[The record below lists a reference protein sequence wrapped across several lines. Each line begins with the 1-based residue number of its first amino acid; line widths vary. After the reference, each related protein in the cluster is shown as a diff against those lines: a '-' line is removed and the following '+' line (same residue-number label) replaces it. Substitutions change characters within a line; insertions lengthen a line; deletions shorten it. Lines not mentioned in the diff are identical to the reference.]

1 MRRGVHRSRGPR
13 ARTAFSSRQQAGVME
28 RRGKA
33 LQCYLTTVSVVG
45 LSLLAVA
52 IGTINATD
60 VSHRLL
66 LVVVAGGLLLAGEMK
81 PIPVS
86 RGADAGDELSISST
100 MAMALLLLL
109 APGVACV
116 TQATALVVDEA
127 RGRRAWNRLFFN
139 ISQYTISLLAGRV
152 VFAALTHEVLFGQ
165 PGPFRPSQLPAAL
178 AASLAFFL
186 LNNGL
191 TGIAVAVAIREPVRR
206 LVMDDL
212 RSHLPTAG
220 VLLALAP
227 VAAQSLAWSV
237 AALPLLLVPLIA
249 VHRSARL
256 ASERE
261 HEALHDALTGLPN
274 RALFLARLRQ
284 ACEELDRRPLAVMLL
299 DLDHFKDVNDTLGHH
314 VGDMLLVEVAARL
327 RSGLREGDIVA
338 RLGGDEFAVLAFRAG
353 NESEAMEVAAR
364 VRAAFDVSFP
374 LSGADLSARCSIGV
388 ALAPRD
394 GRDED
399 LLLKRADVAM
409 YDAKNNRGAIA
420 MYDHVRDEHSVER
433 LGLVAELRAG
443 MRVGEVFPVYQPL
456 CKADTGEVIG
466 VEALAR
472 WRHPQHGVLAPAYF
486 LDLAEGAGLLD
497 DLTDV
502 LLAEALRR
510 LVEWHADGR
519 LIHLAVN
526 ISPRTLRDP
535 DFPGRI
541 AQALAISGIDARWLT
556 LEITEHVLVTD
567 AAKSIQAMLELRSLG
582 CRIAIDDFGTGYSS
596 LSYLKRLPVDELKI
610 DRSFVAMLGKAPQD
624 EIIVRA
630 AIDLAHQFGLSVT
643 AEGVEDAMSWQML
656 SVMGADTVQGYY
668 LSRPLTS
675 DALVTWLDA
684 RDEKPSRSSRKLQV
698 I

>member
-1 MRRGVHRSRGPR
+1 MCAGVHRPRGPR
-13 ARTAFSSRQQAGVME
+13 AHTPFSAQHLTRHGAME
-28 RRGKA
+28 RRATA

-52 IGTINATD
+52 IATVDATD
-60 VSHRLL
+60 VRHRLV
-66 LVVVAGGLLLAGEMK
+66 LVVVAGLLLIAGEMK

-100 MAMALLLLL
+100 MAMAQLLLL
-109 APGVACV
+109 APGIACA
-116 TQATALVVDEA
+116 TQAVALTVDEL
-127 RGRRAWNRLFFN
+127 RGRRAWDRLLFN
-139 ISQYTISLLAGRV
+139 ISQYTVSLLAARV
-152 VFAALTHEVLFGQ
+152 VFAALTHDVVFGQ
-165 PGPFRPSQLPAAL
+165 PGQFRPAQLPAAL

-227 VAAQSLAWSV
+227 IAAQALAWSV

-261 HEALHDALTGLPN
+261 HEALHVALTGLPN
-274 RALFLARLRQ
+274 SALFLARLRL
-284 ACEELDRRPLAVMLL
+284 ACSEVDRRPLAVMLL
-299 DLDHFKDVNDTLGHH
+299 DLDHFKDVDDTLGHH

-327 RSGLREGDIVA
+327 RSGLRDGDIVA

-353 NESEAMEVAAR
+353 TESEAMEVAAR
-364 VRAAFDVSFP
+364 IRAAFDVSFP

-409 YDAKNNRGAIA
+409 YDAKGTRGAIA
-420 MYDHVRDEHSVER
+420 MYDHARDDHSVER

-443 MRVGEVFPVYQPL
+443 MRSGEVFPVYQPL
-456 CKADTGEVIG
+456 CDAQTGEVIG

-472 WRHPQHGVLAPAYF
+472 WRHPQRGVLAPAHF

-535 DFPGRI
+535 EFPGRV

-556 LEITEHVLVTD
+556 LEITEHVLVTE

-596 LSYLKRLPVDELKI
+596 LSYLKRLPADELKI
-610 DRSFVAMLGKAPQD
+610 DRSFVVALAAGD
-624 EIIVRA
+624 DVIVRST
-630 AIDLAHQFGLSVT
+630 IDLAHNLGLSVV
-643 AEGVEDAMSWQML
+643 AEGVESEAVADRLRELGCDA
-656 SVMGADTVQGYY
+656 AQGTFVSYP
-668 LSRPLTS
+668 RR
-675 DALVTWLDA
+675 VTDMREWMAHQNL
-684 RDEKPSRSSRKLQV
+684 LGMM
-698 I
+698 

>member
-66 LVVVAGGLLLAGEMK
+66 LVVVAGVLLIAGEMK

-109 APGVACV
+109 APGVACA
-116 TQATALVVDEA
+116 TQAVALTVDEL
-127 RGRRAWNRLFFN
+127 RGRRAWDRLLFN
-139 ISQYTISLLAGRV
+139 ISQYTLSLLAARA
-152 VFAALTHEVLFGQ
+152 VFAALTHDAVFGQ
-165 PGPFRPSQLPAAL
+165 PGAFRPAQLPAAL
-178 AASLAFFL
+178 AASMAFFL

-191 TGIAVAVAIREPVRR
+191 TGIAVAVAIREPVRH

-284 ACEELDRRPLAVMLL
+284 ACHELDRRPLAVMLL

-327 RSGLREGDIVA
+327 RSGLRDGDLVGG
-338 RLGGDEFAVLAFRAG
+338 LGGDECAVLSVQTGTDEDASQVAG
-353 NESEAMEVAAR
+353 R
-364 VRAAFDVSFP
+364 IRAAFDVTFP

-394 GRDED
+394 GHDED

-409 YDAKNNRGAIA
+409 YDAKGTRGAIA
-420 MYDHVRDEHSVER
+420 MYDHARDEHSVER

-443 MRVGEVFPVYQPL
+443 MRRGEVFPVYQPL
-456 CKADTGEVIG
+456 CDAQTGDVIG

-472 WRHPQHGVLAPAYF
+472 WRHPQRGVLVPANF

-502 LLAEALRR
+502 LLAEALRQ
-510 LVEWHADGR
+510 LVQWHAAGR
-519 LIHLAVN
+519 RIHLAINV
-526 ISPRTLRDP
+526 SPRTLRDP
-535 DFPGRI
+535 GFPARV
-541 AQALAISGIDARWLT
+541 ASALRTSGIEARWLT

-610 DRSFVAMLGKAPQD
+610 DRSFVAMLGKDPQD

-643 AEGVEDAMSWQML
+643 AEGVEDALSWQML
-656 SVMGADTVQGYY
+656 GVMGADVVQGYY

>member
-1 MRRGVHRSRGPR
+1 MGRRV
-13 ARTAFSSRQQAGVME
+13 T
-28 RRGKA
+28 A
-33 LQCYLTTVSVVG
+33 LQWYLTAVSVVG
-45 LSLLAVA
+45 LALLVVA
-52 IGTINATD
+52 IATIEGPD
-60 VSHRLL
+60 VRHRLL
-66 LVVVAGGLLLAGEMK
+66 LVVMAGLLLIAGELK

-116 TQATALVVDEA
+116 TQAVALTVDEM
-127 RGRRAWNRLFFN
+127 RGRRAWSRLLFN
-139 ISQYTISLLAGRV
+139 ISQYTISLLAARV
-152 VFAALTHEVLFGQ
+152 VFAALTQEVVFGQ
-165 PGPFRPSQLPAAL
+165 PGTFHPGQLPAAL
-178 AASLAFFL
+178 AAALAFFL

-206 LVMDDL
+206 LVIDDL

-227 VAAQSLAWSV
+227 VAAQAMAWSV

-284 ACEELDRRPLAVMLL
+284 ACHDLDRRPLAVMLL

-327 RSGLREGDIVA
+327 RSGLREGDIIA

-353 NESEAMEVAAR
+353 TESEAMEVAGR
-364 VRAAFDVSFP
+364 IRSAFDVTFP

-394 GRDED
+394 GHDED
-399 LLLKRADVAM
+399 LLLKRADVAL
-409 YDAKNNRGAIA
+409 YDAKNTRGAIA
-420 MYDHVRDEHSVER
+420 MYDHARDEHSVER

-443 MRVGEVFPVYQPL
+443 MRNGEVFPVYQPL
-456 CKADTGEVIG
+456 CDTQTGEVIG

-472 WRHPQHGVLAPAYF
+472 WRHPQRGVLAPANF

-502 LLAEALRR
+502 LLAEALRQ
-510 LVEWHADGR
+510 LVLWHADGR
-519 LIHLAVN
+519 RIHLAIN

-535 DFPGRI
+535 EFPGRI
-541 AQALAISGIDARWLT
+541 QAALRISGVDARWLT

-610 DRSFVAMLGKAPQD
+610 DRSFVAMLGKDPQD

-643 AEGVEDAMSWQML
+643 AEGVEDALSWQML
-656 SVMGADTVQGYY
+656 GLMGADTVQGYH

-675 DALVTWLDA
+675 DALVAWLVA
-684 RDEKPSRSSRKLQV
+684 RDKQQLTSPRRLQV

>member
-1 MRRGVHRSRGPR
+1 
-13 ARTAFSSRQQAGVME
+13 ME
-28 RRGKA
+28 RRVTA
-33 LQCYLTTVSVVG
+33 LHWYLAAVSVVG
-45 LSLLAVA
+45 LPLFAVA
-52 IGTINATD
+52 AGTIDPID
-60 VSHRLL
+60 VKHRLL
-66 LVVVAGGLLLAGEMK
+66 VVIVAAALLIAGEMK

-100 MAMALLLLL
+100 MAMALLLLA
-109 APGVACV
+109 APGVACA
-116 TQATALVVDEA
+116 TQAVALIVDEL
-127 RGRRAWNRLFFN
+127 RGRRAWSRLFFN
-139 ISQYTISLLAGRV
+139 ISQYTISLLAARLMFV
-152 VFAALTHEVLFGQ
+152 VLTHNAMFGQ
-165 PGPFRPSQLPAAL
+165 PGAFRPSQLPAAL
-178 AASLAFFL
+178 AASLVFFL

-191 TGIAVAVAIREPVRR
+191 TGIAVAVAIREPVPR
-206 LVMDDL
+206 LVLEDL

-227 VAAQSLAWSV
+227 VAAQALAWSV
-237 AALPLLLVPLIA
+237 AAIPLLLVPLIA

-274 RALFLARLRQ
+274 RTLFLNRLRQ
-284 ACEELDRRPLAVMLL
+284 ACRELDRRPLAVMLL

-314 VGDMLLVEVAARL
+314 VGDLLLVEVAARL
-327 RSGLREGDIVA
+327 RSQLREGDLVA
-338 RLGGDEFAVLAFRAG
+338 RLGGDEFAVLAFRTG
-353 NESEAMEVAAR
+353 TETDAMDVAAR
-364 VRAAFDVSFP
+364 IRAAFDVTFP

-394 GRDED
+394 GENED

-420 MYDHVRDEHSVER
+420 MYDHARDEHSVER

-443 MRVGEVFPVYQPL
+443 MRNGDVFPVYQPL
-456 CKADTGEVIG
+456 CAATTGEVVG
-466 VEALAR
+466 VEALIR
-472 WRHPQHGVLAPAYF
+472 WRHPQHGVLAPASF

-502 LLAEALRR
+502 LLAEALRQ
-510 LVEWHADGR
+510 LLHWHTAGH
-519 LIHLAVN
+519 LIQLAVN
-526 ISPRTLRDP
+526 VSPRTLRDP
-535 DFPGRI
+535 EFPGRV
-541 AQALAISGIDARWLT
+541 ATALDSSGIDPQWLT

-567 AAKSIQAMLELRSLG
+567 AAKSIQAMLELRALG

-610 DRSFVAMLGKAPQD
+610 DRSFVAMLGKDPQD

-643 AEGVEDAMSWQML
+643 AEGVEDDLSWQML
-656 SVMGADTVQGYY
+656 AVMGADVVQGYH
-668 LSRPLTS
+668 LSRPLTN
-675 DALVTWLDA
+675 DAFVTWLDA
-684 RDEKPSRSSRKLQV
+684 RDSEPAAPSRKLQV

>member
-1 MRRGVHRSRGPR
+1 MEKR
-13 ARTAFSSRQQAGVME
+13 AT
-28 RRGKA
+28 A
-33 LQCYLTTVSVVG
+33 LQWYLTAVSVVG
-45 LSLLAVA
+45 MSLLAVA
-52 IGTINATD
+52 VVTINPQD
-60 VSHRLL
+60 LQHHLFMI
-66 LVVVAGGLLLAGEMK
+66 VVAAGLLIAGEMK

-116 TQATALVVDEA
+116 AQAAALVVDEA

-139 ISQYTISLLAGRV
+139 VSQYTISLLAARV
-152 VFAALTHEVLFGQ
+152 VFAALTGEVVFGQ
-165 PGPFRPSQLPAAL
+165 PGVFRPSQLPAAL

-206 LVMDDL
+206 LVIEDL

-227 VAAQSLAWSV
+227 VAAQALAWSV
-237 AALPLLLVPLIA
+237 AAIPLLLVPLIA

-284 ACEELDRRPLAVMLL
+284 ACQEVDRRPLAVMLL

-327 RSGLREGDIVA
+327 RSGLREGDLVA

-353 NESEAMEVAAR
+353 NESEAMEVASR
-364 VRAAFDVSFP
+364 IRAAFEVSFP

-388 ALAPRD
+388 SLAPRD

-399 LLLKRADVAM
+399 LLLKRADVAL
-409 YDAKNNRGAIA
+409 YEAKNNRGAIA
-420 MYDHVRDEHSVER
+420 MYDHTRDEHSIER

-443 MRVGEVFPVYQPL
+443 MRNGELFPVFQPL
-456 CKADTGEVIG
+456 CAAATGEVVG

-472 WRHPQHGVLAPAYF
+472 WRHPQRGVLAPAHF

-502 LLAEALRR
+502 LLAESLRQ
-510 LVEWHADGR
+510 LVSWHAAGHQ
-519 LIHLAVN
+519 LHLSVN

-535 DFPGRI
+535 HFPERV
-541 AQALAISGIDARWLT
+541 AAALRTSGVEAKWLT

-567 AAKSIQAMLELRSLG
+567 ATKSIEAMLELRALG

-610 DRSFVAMLGKAPQD
+610 DRSFVAMLGKDPQD

-643 AEGVEDAMSWQML
+643 AEGVEDELSWQML
-656 SVMGADTVQGYY
+656 AVMTADVVQGYH

-675 DALVTWLDA
+675 EAFVTWLAA
-684 RDEKPSRSSRKLQV
+684 RGSQRVPTVRKLQV

>member
-1 MRRGVHRSRGPR
+1 MV
-13 ARTAFSSRQQAGVME
+13 
-28 RRGKA
+28 
-33 LQCYLTTVSVVG
+33 
-45 LSLLAVA
+45 LLAAAIATVHPQDLQHHLFMIVVA
-52 IGTINATD
+52 AG
-60 VSHRLL
+60 L
-66 LVVVAGGLLLAGEMK
+66 LVAGEMK

-116 TQATALVVDEA
+116 AQAAALVVDEA

-139 ISQYTISLLAGRV
+139 ISQYTISLLAARA
-152 VFAALTHEVLFGQ
+152 VFAALTHELVFGQ

-206 LVMDDL
+206 LVMEDL

-227 VAAQSLAWSV
+227 VAAQALAWSV
-237 AALPLLLVPLIA
+237 AAIPLLLVPLIA

-284 ACEELDRRPLAVMLL
+284 ACEEVDRRPLAVMLL

-327 RSGLREGDIVA
+327 RSGLREGDLVA

-353 NESEAMEVAAR
+353 TKSEAMEVAAR
-364 VRAAFDVSFP
+364 IRAAFDVDFP

-388 ALAPRD
+388 SLAPRD
-394 GRDED
+394 GHDED
-399 LLLKRADVAM
+399 LLLKRADVAL
-409 YDAKNNRGAIA
+409 YDAKNTRGAIA
-420 MYDHVRDEHSVER
+420 MYDHTRDEHSVER

-443 MRVGEVFPVYQPL
+443 MRTGEVFPVYQPL
-456 CKADTGEVIG
+456 CAAATGQVVG

-472 WRHPQHGVLAPAYF
+472 WRHPQRGVLSPANF

-502 LLAEALRR
+502 LLAESLRQ
-510 LVEWHADGR
+510 LVGWHAAGNE
-519 LIHLAVN
+519 LHLSIN

-535 DFPGRI
+535 DFPERV
-541 AQALAISGIDARWLT
+541 AAALRTSGVEAKWLT

-567 AAKSIQAMLELRSLG
+567 ATKSIQAMLELRALG

-610 DRSFVAMLGKAPQD
+610 DRSFVAMLGKDPQD

-643 AEGVEDAMSWQML
+643 AEGVEDELSWQML
-656 SVMGADTVQGYY
+656 AVMTADVVQGYH

-675 DALVTWLDA
+675 DAFVTWLA
-684 RDEKPSRSSRKLQV
+684 GRSSTHVPTSRKLQV

>member
-45 LSLLAVA
+45 LSLLAIA

-60 VSHRLL
+60 VSHRRL
-66 LVVVAGGLLLAGEMK
+66 LVVVAGGLPLPGGMK
-81 PIPVS
+81 PHPVS
-86 RGADAGDELSISST
+86 RGAGARGEVSLSSPMAVGPLPFLSPRAACATQAVALTVDEL
-100 MAMALLLLL
+100 
-109 APGVACV
+109 
-116 TQATALVVDEA
+116 
-127 RGRRAWNRLFFN
+127 RGRRAWDRLLFN
-139 ISQYTISLLAGRV
+139 ISQYTLSLLAARA
-152 VFAALTHEVLFGQ
+152 VFAALTHDAVFGQ
-165 PGPFRPSQLPAAL
+165 PGAFRPAQLPAAL
-178 AASLAFFL
+178 AASMAFFL

-191 TGIAVAVAIREPVRR
+191 TGIAVAVATREPVRR

-227 VAAQSLAWSV
+227 VAAQALAWSV

-284 ACEELDRRPLAVMLL
+284 ACHELDRRPLAVMLL

-353 NESEAMEVAAR
+353 TESEAMEVAAR
-364 VRAAFDVSFP
+364 IRAAFDVSFP

-409 YDAKNNRGAIA
+409 YDAKGTRGAIA
-420 MYDHVRDEHSVER
+420 MYDHARDDHSVER

-443 MRVGEVFPVYQPL
+443 MRNGEVFPVYQPL
-456 CKADTGEVIG
+456 CDAQTGEVIG

-472 WRHPQHGVLAPAYF
+472 WRHPQRGVLAPAHF

-556 LEITEHVLVTD
+556 LEITEHVLVTE

-610 DRSFVAMLGKAPQD
+610 DRSFVAMLGKDPQD

-643 AEGVEDAMSWQML
+643 AEGVEDALSWQML
-656 SVMGADTVQGYY
+656 GVMGADVVQGYY

>member
-1 MRRGVHRSRGPR
+1 MKNR
-13 ARTAFSSRQQAGVME
+13 ATA
-28 RRGKA
+28 
-33 LQCYLTTVSVVG
+33 LHCYLTAVSVVG
-45 LSLLAVA
+45 MALLVAAVA
-52 IGTINATD
+52 TVHPRD
-60 VSHRLL
+60 LRHHLL
-66 LVVVAGGLLLAGEMK
+66 IVVVAAVLLVAGEMK

-86 RGADAGDELSISST
+86 RGTDAGDELSISST

-109 APGVACV
+109 APGVACL
-116 TQATALVVDEA
+116 TQGVALVVDEM
-127 RGRRAWNRLFFN
+127 RERRKWDRLFFN
-139 ISQYTISLLAGRV
+139 ISQYTISLLAARA
-152 VFAALTHEVLFGQ
+152 VFAALTHDVVFGQ

-178 AASLAFFL
+178 AAALAFFL

-206 LVMDDL
+206 LVMEDL

-227 VAAQSLAWSV
+227 VAAQALAWSV
-237 AALPLLLVPLIA
+237 AAIPLLLVPLIA

-284 ACEELDRRPLAVMLL
+284 ACHEVDRRPLAVMLL

-314 VGDMLLVEVAARL
+314 VGDMLLIEVAARL
-327 RSGLREGDIVA
+327 RSGLREGDLVA

-353 NESEAMEVAAR
+353 TESEAMDVAAR
-364 VRAAFDVSFP
+364 IRAAFDVSFP

-394 GRDED
+394 GHDED

-420 MYDHVRDEHSVER
+420 MYDHARDEHSVER

-443 MRVGEVFPVYQPL
+443 MRNGEVFPVYQPL
-456 CKADTGEVIG
+456 CAAATGEVVG

-472 WRHPQHGVLAPAYF
+472 WRHPQRGVLAPANF

-502 LLAEALRR
+502 LLAEALRQ
-510 LVEWHADGR
+510 LVEWHAAGNN
-519 LIHLAVN
+519 LHLSINV
-526 ISPRTLRDP
+526 SPRTLRDP
-535 DFPGRI
+535 DFPQRVADALRTSGVD
-541 AQALAISGIDARWLT
+541 AQWLT

-567 AAKSIQAMLELRSLG
+567 ATKSIQAMLELRALG
-582 CRIAIDDFGTGYSS
+582 CRIAIDDFGTGCSS
-596 LSYLKRLPVDELKI
+596 LSYLKKLPVDELKI
-610 DRSFVAMLGKAPQD
+610 DRSFVAMLGKDPQD

-643 AEGVEDAMSWQML
+643 AEGVEDELSWQML
-656 SVMGADTVQGYY
+656 AVMSADVVQGYH

-675 DALVTWLDA
+675 EAFVTWLAA
-684 RDEKPSRSSRKLQV
+684 RDNERVPASRKLQV

>member
-1 MRRGVHRSRGPR
+1 MKRRV
-13 ARTAFSSRQQAGVME
+13 TA
-28 RRGKA
+28 
-33 LQCYLTTVSVVG
+33 LHCYLTAVSAVG
-45 LSLLAVA
+45 LPLFAVA
-52 IGTINATD
+52 VGTVDPTD
-60 VSHRLL
+60 LKHRLTM
-66 LVVVAGGLLLAGEMK
+66 VVVAAALLIAGEMK

-100 MAMALLLLL
+100 MAVALLLLV
-109 APGVACV
+109 APGVACA
-116 TQATALVVDEA
+116 TQAVALTVDEL
-127 RGRRAWNRLFFN
+127 RGRRAWSRLFFN
-139 ISQYTISLLAGRV
+139 ISQYTISLLAARAMFV
-152 VFAALTHEVLFGQ
+152 VLTNNAFFGQ
-165 PGPFRPSQLPAAL
+165 PSAFRPGQLPAAL
-178 AASLAFFL
+178 AASFVFFL

-191 TGIAVAVAIREPVRR
+191 TGIAVAVAIRESVPR
-206 LVMDDL
+206 LVFDDL

-227 VAAQSLAWSV
+227 VAAQALAWSV

-284 ACEELDRRPLAVMLL
+284 ACHELDRRPLAVMLL

-327 RSGLREGDIVA
+327 RSRLRDGDVVA
-338 RLGGDEFAVLAFRAG
+338 RLGGDEFAVLAFRTG
-353 NESEAMEVAAR
+353 SQTEALDVAAR

-394 GRDED
+394 GADED
-399 LLLKRADVAM
+399 LLLKRADVAL
-409 YDAKNNRGAIA
+409 YDAKNTRGAIA
-420 MYDHVRDEHSVER
+420 MYDHARDEHSVER

-443 MRVGEVFPVYQPL
+443 MRCGEVFPVYQPL
-456 CKADTGEVIG
+456 CAAPSGTVIG

-472 WRHPQHGVLAPAYF
+472 WRHPQRGILAPASF

-497 DLTDV
+497 ELTDV
-502 LLAEALRR
+502 LLAEALRQ
-510 LVEWHADGR
+510 LVEWRNAG
-519 LIHLAVN
+519 LEIQLAVN
-526 ISPRTLRDP
+526 VSPRTLRDP
-535 DFPGRI
+535 DFPGRV
-541 AQALAISGIDARWLT
+541 ASALKSSGVAPERLT

-567 AAKSIQAMLELRSLG
+567 AAKSIQAMLELRALG

-610 DRSFVAMLGKAPQD
+610 DKSFVAMLGKDPQD

-643 AEGVEDAMSWQML
+643 AEGVEDDLSWQML
-656 SVMGADTVQGYY
+656 AVMGADVVQGYH

-675 DALVTWLDA
+675 EAFLTWLA
-684 RDEKPSRSSRKLQV
+684 GRDSQLAPQSRKLQV